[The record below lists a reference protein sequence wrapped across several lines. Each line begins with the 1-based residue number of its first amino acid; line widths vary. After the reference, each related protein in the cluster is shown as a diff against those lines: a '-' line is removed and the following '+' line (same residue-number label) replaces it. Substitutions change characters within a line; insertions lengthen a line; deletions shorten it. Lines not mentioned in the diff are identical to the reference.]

1 MFLPLKYPKL
11 PSSMQQKGSKKDLWV
26 ISDLCSKDQ
35 ILSDFSKFDLDLDQ
49 DHQIW
54 SRSLSFRSLD
64 QIFQCTECF
73 SKDPKKVC
81 SNHTCCYFV
90 CGQHGSWLMR
100 RMVIACPTSWNFR
113 RKLFVPTWRLC
124 VGIDGSGTTSRC
136 FVYHKVILPTFN
148 PFPASSW
155 ARGRRLASDYFVL
168 MFQGLVTDTI
178 NYCFSKKK
186 ESWFIWKLYFS

>member
-1 MFLPLKYPKL
+1 
-11 PSSMQQKGSKKDLWV
+11 
-26 ISDLCSKDQ
+26 
-35 ILSDFSKFDLDLDQ
+35 
-49 DHQIW
+49 
-54 SRSLSFRSLD
+54 
-64 QIFQCTECF
+64 
-73 SKDPKKVC
+73 
-81 SNHTCCYFV
+81 
-90 CGQHGSWLMR
+90 MR
-100 RMVIACPTSWNFR
+100 RMVITCPTAWNFR

-186 ESWFIWKLYFS
+186 KVDLSENFIFLNCLKRISNWNIKPTTCPFSLILAQNLDLRVHMVGTLHAEIKEKGTSNQGIWLKSSFFFTKIKENGQLSR